1 MSIGYLRPAPR
12 SFLSILL
19 LAPLVGFYAS
29 SRESQDRRRA
39 PVIFTDVAM
48 SAGLDFSHWSGASPE
63 KYTLETMGAGVAFL
77 DFDGDGWLDIYL
89 VNGGTVPG
97 HPAPAPIHHA
107 LFRNNRNGTFANV
120 TAAAGV
126 GGNARYGMGVAAA
139 DYDGDGWTDLYVTT
153 FGRNLLYRNQG
164 NGTFADVTD
173 QAGVAASGWSTSAAF
188 FDYNR
193 DGRLDLFVARYVD
206 YSFERN
212 VTCGDPARHIRAY
225 CHPDI
230 YDGLSSL
237 LYRNNGD
244 GTFTDVS
251 QASAIGLQVGKSLGV
266 VAADFDQDGWT
277 DLYVANDSVR
287 NFFFRNGGHGTFE
300 EIGIRMGV
308 ALDEGGRPQ
317 AGMGTAAGDYDGDG
331 RLDLIVTNL
340 DHEYNN
346 LYQNLAEFFADTSYE
361 SAFAAPSLPFVGW
374 GTEFFDFDNDT
385 DLDVLVVN
393 GHVIDNIEQLR
404 PGDSYAQPK
413 LLFEN
418 VGGQLREV
426 SRRHGPSLR
435 EPRVSRGAAFGD
447 YDNDGDVDVVVQ
459 NLGGRP
465 SLLRNDGGNR
475 NHWLSL
481 VLEGTASPRDA
492 IGTSV
497 RIQVGGRTLARVV
510 AGGGSYLS
518 SSDRR
523 LHVGLGNNQQ
533 ADRIEV
539 RWPSGTLEVFEKVA
553 AGKVYRVREGEGIR
567 EFPPARP

>member
-1 MSIGYLRPAPR
+1 M
-12 SFLSILL
+12 
-19 LAPLVGFYAS
+19 
-29 SRESQDRRRA
+29 
-39 PVIFTDVAM
+39 
-48 SAGLDFSHWSGASPE
+48 
-63 KYTLETMGAGVAFL
+63 
-77 DFDGDGWLDIYL
+77 
-89 VNGGTVPG
+89 
-97 HPAPAPIHHA
+97 
-107 LFRNNRNGTFANV
+107 
-120 TAAAGV
+120 
-126 GGNARYGMGVAAA
+126 
-139 DYDGDGWTDLYVTT
+139 
-153 FGRNLLYRNQG
+153 
-164 NGTFADVTD
+164 
-173 QAGVAASGWSTSAAF
+173 
-188 FDYNR
+188 
-193 DGRLDLFVARYVD
+193 
-206 YSFERN
+206 
-212 VTCGDPARHIRAY
+212 
-225 CHPDI
+225 
-230 YDGLSSL
+230 
-237 LYRNNGD
+237 
-244 GTFTDVS
+244 
-251 QASAIGLQVGKSLGV
+251 

-287 NFFFRNGGHGTFE
+287 NFLFRNRGHGTFE

-340 DHEYNN
+340 DREYNN

-361 SAFAAPSLPFVGW
+361 TGFAAPSLPFVGW
-374 GTEFFDFDNDT
+374 GTGFFDFDNDT

-497 RIQVGGRTLARVV
+497 RIQVGGRILARVV

-523 LHVGLGNNQQ
+523 MHVGLGNNQQ